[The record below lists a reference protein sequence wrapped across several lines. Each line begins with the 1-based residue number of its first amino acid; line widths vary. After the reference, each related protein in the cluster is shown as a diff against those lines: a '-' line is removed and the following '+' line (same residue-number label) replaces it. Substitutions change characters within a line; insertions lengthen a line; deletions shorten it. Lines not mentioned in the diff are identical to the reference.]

1 MVSSPVEQRA
11 RFTYAISEELSRTL
25 SQLDGVV
32 SARVHIV
39 VPTERPNE
47 PEGPASAAIFIKYRD
62 NFDLSGYVPQIK
74 QLVAHS
80 VEGLRYD
87 SVSVVLFPAQAAS
100 SVNQRDRDDN
110 GIDNRSVLL
119 IGAAA
124 VLLLVALAAATLVLW
139 LRLRA
144 HAKKPA

>member
-1 MVSSPVEQRA
+1 MTVS
-11 RFTYAISEELSRTL
+11 
-25 SQLDGVV
+25 
-32 SARVHIV
+32 
-39 VPTERPNE
+39 
-47 PEGPASAAIFIKYRD
+47 
-62 NFDLSGYVPQIK
+62 
-74 QLVAHS
+74 
-80 VEGLRYD
+80 
-87 SVSVVLFPAQAAS
+87 PAQAAS